1 MVGAEAVCMVDDETQ
16 ELKVLVKTD
25 EMRAE
30 GDDEFRFV
38 EAVTEVESTDAIILV
53 FSDGAAWS
61 LFENGEC

>member
-1 MVGAEAVCMVDDETQ
+1 LVGAEAVCMVDDETQ